1 MIMSKGGVP
10 LYCCYKSYGVTGIE
24 AYQVQVEVDLS
35 RGFPG
40 FEIVGL
46 PDAAVKESRDRVRA
60 AMSTCGYP
68 FPVGKIV
75 MNLAPAAVKKTGP
88 LYDVP
93 ILLAIMSAKGYLPEP
108 GEKQA
113 FLGELALD
121 GRLRPVRGVLSMV
134 LQAREDGIEEIFLPK
149 ANAEEGAAVEGIRVY
164 GAEHINDIIGHLNK
178 GNSLS
183 PQEHRLLLTRAQEY
197 PVDLKDVKG
206 QALAKRALEVAAAGG
221 HNLLFIGPP
230 GTGKS
235 MLAKRIPSILPPL
248 TEKECI
254 ETAKIQ
260 SVAGQLEH
268 EGSLSVQR
276 PFRAPHHTVS
286 PAGLSGG
293 GSNPMPGE
301 VSLAHNGVLFLDE
314 LPEFSRQSIEILR
327 QPIEDGMVT
336 ISRAS
341 SRVTYPC
348 NVMVVAAMNPCPCG
362 YLGHPTISCRCSDN
376 TVNRYL
382 SRVSGP
388 LLDRMDIQ
396 VEVAPLE
403 YSDLTAKTEEESS
416 AQVRERICKARAV
429 QEERFRG
436 TATVCNAG
444 MTPAQMEQFCRSQL
458 TEDASRRMAAAF
470 DKMGLSAR
478 AHDRIM
484 KVARTIA
491 DLAGSEQIESRHLME
506 ALQYRSLDR
515 KYWRR

>member
-1 MIMSKGGVP
+1 M
-10 LYCCYKSYGVTGIE
+10 YCCYRSYGVTGID
-24 AYQVQVEVDLS
+24 AYQVQVEVDVA
-35 RGFPG
+35 RGMPG

-60 AMSTCGYP
+60 AMTTCGYP

-75 MNLAPAAVKKTGP
+75 LNLAPAAVKKTGP
-88 LYDVP
+88 IYDVP
-93 ILLAIMSAKGYLPEP
+93 ILLAIMSARGYLPEP
-108 GEKQA
+108 VQKQA

-121 GRLRPVRGVLSMV
+121 GSLRPVRGVLSMV

-164 GAEHINDIIGHLNK
+164 GAEHINEIIDHLK
-178 GNSLS
+178 DEGKLS
-183 PQEHRLLLTRAQEY
+183 PQEHRLLLKQEREY
-197 PVDLKDVKG
+197 VLDLKDVKG

-248 TEKECI
+248 TEKESI

-260 SVAGQLEH
+260 SVAGLLEQN
-268 EGSLSVQR
+268 GALSIQR

-362 YLGHPTISCRCSDN
+362 YLGHPTISCRCSEKAVDK
-376 TVNRYL
+376 YL
-382 SRVSGP
+382 AKVSGP

-403 YSDLTAKTEEESS
+403 YSDLTSKTEEESS
-416 AQVRERICKARAV
+416 EQVRERICKARAI
-429 QEERFRG
+429 QEKRFEG

-444 MTPAQMEQFCRSQL
+444 MTPAQMQEYCQL
-458 TEDASRRMAAAF
+458 TEDASRRMEAAF
-470 DKMGLSAR
+470 DKMGLSGR
-478 AHDRIM
+478 AYDRIL
-484 KVARTIA
+484 KVSRTIA

>member
-1 MIMSKGGVP
+1 M
-10 LYCCYKSYGVTGIE
+10 YCCYKSYGVTGIE

-35 RGFPG
+35 RGMPG

-60 AMSTCGYP
+60 AMATCGYP
-68 FPVGKIV
+68 FPLSKIV
-75 MNLAPAAVKKTGP
+75 LNLAPAAVKKTGP

-93 ILLAIMSAKGYLPEP
+93 ILLAVMSARGYLPEP
-108 GEKQA
+108 EGSKA
-113 FLGELALD
+113 FLGELSLY
-121 GRLRPVRGVLSMV
+121 GELRPVRGVLSMV
-134 LQAREDGIEEIFLPK
+134 LQARDDGIKEIFLPK
-149 ANAEEGAAVEGIRVY
+149 ANAEEGAVVDGITVY
-164 GAEHINDIIGHLNK
+164 GAEHITDIIKHLNGEK
-178 GNSLS
+178 ALEPCPHKQLLEQAKSYPIDLS
-183 PQEHRLLLTRAQEY
+183 
-197 PVDLKDVKG
+197 DVKG
-206 QALAKRALEVAAAGG
+206 QPLAKRALEVAAAGG

-235 MLAKRIPSILPPL
+235 MLAKRIPTILPPL
-248 TEKECI
+248 TEQETI
-254 ETAKIQ
+254 ETAKIH
-260 SVAGQLEH
+260 SVAGLLEQ
-268 EGSLSVQR
+268 EGALQVQR

-301 VSLAHNGVLFLDE
+301 ISLAHNGVLFLDE

-327 QPIEDGMVT
+327 QPIEDGTVT

-362 YLGHPTISCRCSDN
+362 YLGHPTIGCRCTEKAVDK
-376 TVNRYL
+376 YL

-403 YSDLTAKTEEESS
+403 YSDLTSQQEEESS
-416 AQVRERICKARAV
+416 ARVRERICKARAI
-429 QEERFRG
+429 QEERFKG
-436 TATVCNAG
+436 TETTCNAG
-444 MTPAQMEQFCRSQL
+444 MTAAQMRQYCTLSE
-458 TEDASRRMAAAF
+458 EASKKMAAAF
-470 DKMGLSAR
+470 DKMGLSGR
-478 AHDRIM
+478 AYDRIL
-484 KVARTIA
+484 KVSRTIA
-491 DLAGSEQIESRHLME
+491 DLNGSEQIESRHLME

>member
-1 MIMSKGGVP
+1 M
-10 LYCCYKSYGVTGIE
+10 YCCYNSYGVMGIE
-24 AYQVQVEVDLS
+24 AYQVQVEVDYS
-35 RGFPG
+35 KGFPG

-46 PDAAVKESRDRVRA
+46 PDAAVKESRDRVRSA
-60 AMSTCGYP
+60 IGSTGYP
-68 FPVGKIV
+68 FPLGRIV
-75 MNLAPAAVKKTGP
+75 LNLAPAAVKKTGP

-93 ILLAIMSAKGYLPEP
+93 ILLSILSVKGCVPEP
-108 GEKQA
+108 KKTQA
-113 FLGELALD
+113 FLGELSLD
-121 GRLRPVRGVLSMV
+121 GELRPVRGVLSMV
-134 LQAREDGIEEIFLPK
+134 LKAREDGIEEIFLPA
-149 ANAEEGAAVEGIRVY
+149 ANGEEGAAVEGITVY
-164 GAEHINDIIGHLNK
+164 GAGHIKEIIDHLK
-178 GNSLS
+178 GEVPLV
-183 PQEHRLLLTRAQEY
+183 PQEHRRLLPQEQSY
-197 PVDLKDVKG
+197 PVDLRDVRG

-235 MLAKRIPSILPPL
+235 MLAKRIPTILPPL
-248 TEKECI
+248 TERESI
-254 ETAKIQ
+254 ETAKIH
-260 SVAGQLEH
+260 SIAGLLQQGGPLQ
-268 EGSLSVQR
+268 VQR

-286 PAGLSGG
+286 AAGLSGG
-293 GSNPMPGE
+293 GSNPLPGE

-327 QPIEDGMVT
+327 QPIEDGIVT

-362 YLGHPTISCRCSDN
+362 YLGHPTVDCRCSEKAVDK
-376 TVNRYL
+376 YL
-382 SRVSGP
+382 SKVSGP

-403 YSDLTAKTEEESS
+403 YSDLTAETEEESS
-416 AQVRERICKARAV
+416 AQVRERICKAREV

-436 TATVCNAG
+436 TEITCNAG
-444 MTPAQMEQFCRSQL
+444 MTPAQLREYCKL
-458 TEDASRRMAAAF
+458 TEDASRKMAAAF
-470 DKMGLSAR
+470 DRMGLSGR
-478 AHDRIM
+478 AYDRVL
-484 KVARTIA
+484 KVSRTIA

>member
-1 MIMSKGGVP
+1 
-10 LYCCYKSYGVTGIE
+10 
-24 AYQVQVEVDLS
+24 
-35 RGFPG
+35 
-40 FEIVGL
+40 
-46 PDAAVKESRDRVRA
+46 
-60 AMSTCGYP
+60 
-68 FPVGKIV
+68 
-75 MNLAPAAVKKTGP
+75 
-88 LYDVP
+88 
-93 ILLAIMSAKGYLPEP
+93 
-108 GEKQA
+108 
-113 FLGELALD
+113 
-121 GRLRPVRGVLSMV
+121 
-134 LQAREDGIEEIFLPK
+134 
-149 ANAEEGAAVEGIRVY
+149 
-164 GAEHINDIIGHLNK
+164 
-178 GNSLS
+178 
-183 PQEHRLLLTRAQEY
+183 
-197 PVDLKDVKG
+197 
-206 QALAKRALEVAAAGG
+206 
-221 HNLLFIGPP
+221 
-230 GTGKS
+230 
-235 MLAKRIPSILPPL
+235 
-248 TEKECI
+248 
-254 ETAKIQ
+254 
-260 SVAGQLEH
+260 
-268 EGSLSVQR
+268 
-276 PFRAPHHTVS
+276 
-286 PAGLSGG
+286 
-293 GSNPMPGE
+293 MPGE

-376 TVNRYL
+376 AVNRYL

-458 TEDASRRMAAAF
+458 TEGAYRRMAAAF
-470 DKMGLSAR
+470 DMMGLSAR